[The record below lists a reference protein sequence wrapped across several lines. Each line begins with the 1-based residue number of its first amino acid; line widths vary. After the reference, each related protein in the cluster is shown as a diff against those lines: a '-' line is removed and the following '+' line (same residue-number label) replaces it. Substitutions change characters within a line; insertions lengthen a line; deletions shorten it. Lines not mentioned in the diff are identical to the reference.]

1 VLRSVPAA
9 AWPAIVIG
17 ILVLAV
23 GVYRLSGRMRARQ
36 TVVVRREERARR
48 RASLEAEIL
57 ELRAGL
63 DHLLAALGCS
73 ALPDAE
79 ERLETY
85 RNLVQERRRITEFLS
100 SLREGSTDE
109 AIAEQWNTIRRDIFG
124 LEERLREPEVATKR
138 LTPLQVQTLERE
150 VTALEQTLAQKQ
162 RREMKLTVDLE
173 RLAGDAEQ
181 LVAKD
186 EQLQDVEE
194 DLARVRRHL
203 ATCRL
208 ALETLT
214 ESRRQAEIPVREI
227 AEKKAGEYL
236 RVATGGRYTRV
247 RVEGENLDLSVWSDD
262 AGGWVAAE
270 EPGVSRGTVDLIYLA
285 VRLSLVEVL
294 THGKRPPLLFD
305 DPFITFDDR
314 RREGAAR
321 LLSELSKSYQV
332 ILFTCSP
339 EYARYADRVI
349 TIADRA
355 APSPDTAGAGAA
367 AAPPGAIHAAAHP
380 ASVPPETTASAA
392 TSEPQPAEPADGIPA
407 VGPLW
412 ERMDQ

>member
-1 VLRSVPAA
+1 MAIAGVVLAGVGAGLLRSAPTVAWGAILAGALALATAA
-9 AWPAIVIG
+9 
-17 ILVLAV
+17 
-23 GVYRLSGRMRARQ
+23 YRLSGRMRARQ
-36 TVVVRREERARR
+36 TAVVRREERARR
-48 RASLEAEIL
+48 RTALEAEIA

-63 DHLLAALGCS
+63 DHLLASLGCA

-79 ERLETY
+79 ARLDTY
-85 RNLVQERRRITEFLS
+85 RTLVQERRRITEFLS

-124 LEERLREPEVATKR
+124 LEERFREPEVAAKR

-150 VTALEQTLAQKQ
+150 VTALEQTLTQKQ

-173 RLAGDAEQ
+173 RLTGDAEQ
-181 LVAKD
+181 LVTRE

-214 ESRRQAEIPVREI
+214 EARRQAEIPVREI

-236 RVATGGRYTRV
+236 RVATDGRYTRV
-247 RVEGENLDLSVWSDD
+247 RVEGENLDLSVWSGD
-262 AGGWVAAE
+262 AAGWVAAE

-285 VRLSLVEVL
+285 VRLALVEVL

-339 EYARYADRVI
+339 DYARYAHRVI

-355 APSPDTAGAGAA
+355 AQ
-367 AAPPGAIHAAAHP
+367 P
-380 ASVPPETTASAA
+380 ATSQPISAQSVAA
-392 TSEPQPAEPADGIPA
+392 TSPAKSNPQPVEPPDAAPI

-412 ERMDQ
+412 ERVDN